1 MAIQENMNM
10 LDSQSSSKVDDEVIN
25 QLKVYMTQE
34 FNSKIEDKLKATID
48 NKGINKIVGICVDVL
63 VLFSFY
69 MKEQG
74 FNSLRAYFQAVIYT
88 VNVKNNIEVI
98 KNIEII
104 SKIEECLQFPLE
116 ES

>member
-1 MAIQENMNM
+1 
-10 LDSQSSSKVDDEVIN
+10 
-25 QLKVYMTQE
+25 
-34 FNSKIEDKLKATID
+34 
-48 NKGINKIVGICVDVL
+48 
-63 VLFSFY
+63 